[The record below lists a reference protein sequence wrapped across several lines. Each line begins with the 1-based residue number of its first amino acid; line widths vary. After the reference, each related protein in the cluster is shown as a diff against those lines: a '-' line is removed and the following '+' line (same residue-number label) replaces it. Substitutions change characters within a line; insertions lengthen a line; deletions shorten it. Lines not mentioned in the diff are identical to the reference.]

1 MLIFK
6 GLLTLV
12 GAAYLLGRYVKS
24 THRPRV
30 RLDDTYAHKMADEMP
45 LYGVADPGFPF
56 PDYAA
61 AKRTAEADQEAFV
74 KSHLVYPKNSSRHPG
89 PHTAVVAFNV
99 EADGHMTGIHLLRD
113 PGHGYGRAAEAVVR
127 QLAREGAGWRP
138 GYENGEAVKVQVN
151 LPVRF
156 PAR

>member
-1 MLIFK
+1 MIIFK
-6 GLLTLV
+6 GLLTVV

-30 RLDDTYAHKMADEMP
+30 RLDATYAHKMAEEMP
-45 LYGVADPGFPF
+45 LYGVPDPGFPH

-61 AKRTAEADQEAFV
+61 VKKAADTARDAFIQ
-74 KSHLVYPKNSSRHPG
+74 SHLTYPKANKRNNA
-89 PHTAVVAFNV
+89 PHTAVVACII
-99 EADGHMTGIHLLRD
+99 EADGRMTDIHVTRD
-113 PGHGYGRAAEAVVR
+113 PGQGYGRAAETVVHT
-127 QLAREGAGWRP
+127 LAREGAAWRP
-138 GYENGEAVKVQVN
+138 GYENGEAIKVQVN